1 MATLY
6 ILYGS
11 ATGNAEGI
19 AKDLAENKPP
29 AGFSSIIC
37 EPLEKFKKY
46 SDKWLQEP
54 AAGNKHG
61 VILISSTTGNADPP
75 ENASRFIR
83 YIKRKPNIEIQ
94 PFQNVAFCTLALGDT
109 NYDQFCAIGRLI
121 DKKMGEL
128 GGTRAK
134 KLACADE
141 ATGLEDVVEPW
152 IDTVFVDIQKACFGE
167 AATNAATNAAT
178 ATSSNTTA
186 TTTAAITTSVTATPQ
201 EKQSEAASAAAT
213 ADTSE
218 SKPSPAET
226 ASAQSTTVTTPP
238 PEKSESPLF
247 ILYTSA
253 TGNAEQISKDLASTY
268 EVILGNPDA
277 QTFFPSVVCCQLDEY
292 KKKCMPIWEQAPVPG
307 TKHGVLV
314 VASTTGNGETPE
326 NGDRFMRFLKRK
338 QTVESQPLQHVSFA
352 VLGLG
357 DTNYDQFC
365 NTGKM
370 LDKRLAEAGGTHAKK
385 LACADEATGL
395 EDVVDPWINTI
406 LMEITTACRGGV
418 GVTTTAAADTTTA
431 ATMHPKKNKQ
441 AEEEKKSEM
450 SEPEPPV
457 SMQPSSSSSVGVQ
470 IVRSLLNL
478 DDKAC
483 SIPQVKHSDLPGL
496 GSSRSSCELFSGD
509 DLADADAERMR
520 QRGSSFDDRAT
531 VSSGSAG
538 SLYYTLDKPFETSI
552 LNARYLTKT
561 STDAAAK
568 VCEQW
573 GPSGMQSRAD
583 VMATRELIDQQF
595 PLDGPDAARNGK
607 RVIELTMAL
616 PDDYTLEYQ
625 PGDSLGLIVSNSPE
639 AISFVLNM
647 LRERHGIESTQKVS
661 IDSNKPIT
669 VEEAVCNRIDL
680 CSPLKN
686 TRIIHSLSQFATDQ
700 EEANVLGLLSSKTSE
715 GERLFQE
722 LIVEQR
728 RSVFCILQDFPSC
741 QNIPLEGL
749 LSILPGIPSR
759 YYSVSSSPLDKSCDA
774 LSLTVAFSIVDY
786 LTPSLVVNGE
796 ERGRRRIYG
805 IATRY
810 IEAICSSF
818 LSGGKATNLPPLK
831 IFPKPAADFRLPP
844 AIATPIVLIGPGT
857 GIAPFMGFLSHRRAL
872 VSSKAS
878 TEAAST
884 IVEGTWR
891 GDYEMEAEDLPV
903 GKNDTSGLAL
913 GADYRSHQNVGSVDV
928 FFGCRHADHDQLY
941 QDEMAEFQKEGII
954 TQQYNAFSRDG
965 ERQYVQDIMRTN
977 AECGSRLVDIIVN
990 KRGIVYICGDGNKMA
1005 KGVQGAIA
1013 ELLGNKLGGGVDDG
1027 KAYIEELKSKGRFL
1041 LDIWS

>member
-19 AKDLAENKPP
+19 AKDLAEQKPP
-29 AGFSSIIC
+29 TGFSSIVC
-37 EPLEKFKKY
+37 EPLDKFKKFA
-46 SDKWLQEP
+46 DKWLEQP
-54 AAGNKHG
+54 AAGNGNKHG
-61 VILISSTTGNADPP
+61 VLLISSTTGNADPP

-83 YIKRKPNIEIQ
+83 YIKRKPTAATQ

-109 NYDQFCAIGRLI
+109 NYDQFCATGRLI

-128 GGTRAK
+128 GGSRAK
-134 KLACADE
+134 ALACADE
-141 ATGLEDVVEPW
+141 GTGLEDVVEPW
-152 IDTVFVDIQKACFGE
+152 IDTVFVDIQKACFGGE
-167 AATNAATNAAT
+167 SKQEESS
-178 ATSSNTTA
+178 ATSISETIISA
-186 TTTAAITTSVTATPQ
+186 SPQ
-201 EKQSEAASAAAT
+201 EKQSCVAST
-213 ADTSE
+213 AETETSE
-218 SKPSPAET
+218 SKPSPPAERTTPPAET
-226 ASAQSTTVTTPP
+226 LVTAETTTVTTPS
-238 PEKSESPLF
+238 PEKSDSPLF

-268 EVILGNPDA
+268 EGILGNPDA
-277 QTFFPSVVCCQLDEY
+277 QTFFPSVVCCTLDEF
-292 KKKCMPIWEQAPVPG
+292 KKKCLPIWEQAPAAAGV
-307 TKHGVLV
+307 KHGVLV

-326 NGDRFMRFLKRK
+326 NGDRFMRFIKRK
-338 QTVESQPLQHVSFA
+338 QTVESQPLRHVSFA

-365 NTGKM
+365 NTGKV
-370 LDKRLAEAGGTHAKK
+370 LDKK
-385 LACADEATGL
+385 LAELGGTRAKALSCADEATGL
-395 EDVVDPWINTI
+395 EDTVDPWINSI
-406 LMEITTACRGGV
+406 LMEITAACRGGV
-418 GVTTTAAADTTTA
+418 GVTTTATTTIS
-431 ATMHPKKNKQ
+431 PKKEKQ

-450 SEPEPPV
+450 SEPEPLG
-457 SMQPSSSSSVGVQ
+457 SSISSSVGVQ
-470 IVRSLLNL
+470 VARSLLNL
-478 DDKAC
+478 DEKAC
-483 SIPQVKHSDLPGL
+483 IPQVTHLDLPGL
-496 GSSRSSCELFSGD
+496 GGSRSSCELFSGD
-509 DLADADAERMR
+509 LEDDDVELMR
-520 QRGSSFDDRAT
+520 RRGSSFDDRAT

-538 SLYYTLDKPFETSI
+538 SLHYTLDKPFEASI

-568 VCEQW
+568 TCEQL
-573 GPSGMQSRAD
+573 GPSGIQSNAD
-583 VMATRELIDQQF
+583 VMATRGLIDQQF

-607 RVIELTMAL
+607 RVLELTLSL

-625 PGDSLGLIVSNSPE
+625 PGDSLGLIVTNTPE
-639 AISFVLNM
+639 AVSFVLNM
-647 LRERHGIESTQKVS
+647 LRERQGIESTHKVS
-661 IDSNKPIT
+661 IDSKTPIT

-680 CSPLKN
+680 CSPIKN
-686 TRIIHSLSQFATDQ
+686 KRTLYSLSQFATDQ
-700 EEANVLGLLSSKTSE
+700 EEVNVLRLLSSKTPE

-741 QNIPLEGL
+741 QSIPLEGL
-749 LSILPGIPSR
+749 LSVLSGIPPR
-759 YYSVSSSPLDKSCDA
+759 YYSVSSSPLDKSHDA

-786 LTPSLVVNGE
+786 LTPSLIVNGE

-810 IEAICSSF
+810 IEAMCSSF

-831 IFPKPAADFRLPP
+831 IFPKPTADFRLPP
-844 AIATPIVLIGPGT
+844 TLATPIVLIGPGT
-857 GIAPFMGFLSHRRAL
+857 GIAPFMGFLSHRQAL

-878 TEAAST
+878 TEAANT

-891 GDYEMEAEDLPV
+891 GDYEMEAEDVPV
-903 GKNDTSGLAL
+903 GKKDASGLVL
-913 GADYRSHQNVGSVDV
+913 GADYRSHQNIGSVDV
-928 FFGCRHADHDQLY
+928 FFGCRHADHDWLY
-941 QDEMAEFQKEGII
+941 QNELIELQKEGII

-1013 ELLGNKLGGGVDDG
+1013 ELLGNKLGGGVDAG